1 MNTTLLHFPV
11 GQKRRKQTMRAMHT
25 VICISLLFAFGT
37 TPLLAR
43 AGAVTDG
50 TVGPVQNLSG
60 NFVIPQNLG
69 TTKGA
74 NLFHSF
80 RSFSIDSGESANFT
94 TTTALQNVIARVTG
108 GPASQI
114 NGLLQLT
121 AATGSQPNFYF
132 INPAGVI
139 FGAGAALDVPAG
151 LHISTANYLKFS
163 DGNFYVDATRAST
176 LSAAAPEAFG
186 FLGSTRATLELRD
199 GATLSTRSQQVISLI
214 AGDIS
219 IDNASLQAPGGNI
232 RVAAVGSGKLDVSLA
247 IADVTGMNGRLAI
260 VNGGSV
266 NSPGSGFIDGGQI
279 RIQAG
284 DIVIDAQGGR
294 QDTGVFSNAK
304 DGIARSGD
312 IQVSASGQLSIL
324 NGARISSSTFTNGN
338 AGAIRIDADTAVL
351 DGQGQVTGIYSQA
364 NDFGGNAGN
373 LDIHVKGK
381 LAVLNGGLISSSS
394 NARGNAGTVVVSAG
408 EIMLDGS
415 EANGPDTGI
424 VSTANTGSSNSG
436 SGNAGKVDVSASGKL
451 TILSSAQISS
461 ATYTAGQGGD
471 VKVSAGE
478 LLINGDG
485 LSTGIN
491 SISGGKGNAGNVD
504 VAIRG
509 TATMQAEGGIST
521 SAFDRGNAGIIK
533 FQSDSLVID
542 GQGLSAGIYSDAGDF
557 RMPASFQGGNG
568 GNIDVSVADRL
579 MLTDGG
585 RISSTTYTRGNSG
598 NISIVGKNVSISGG
612 ESGVRAETIGV
623 GNGGSIQV
631 QAGQS
636 VLLEAGGSISSSTR
650 FIGNAGAVRVDAAA
664 IDINGKGQATGIYSD
679 AGTQAQGNA
688 GSVDV
693 NVSGKLS
700 LTDGGQISSATI
712 SYSTG
717 SAGAVKV
724 IAGSL
729 DMDGKPTQMV
739 DAGSDRPAP
748 VTGILSSANAGDEY
762 TRYSVGNAGTVNV
775 NASSI
780 TMRNAAQIS
789 SSAFAKGKAG
799 AVNVSGGIIDISNHA
814 IISSEAGPAS
824 SGYAGSVN
832 LAASESLHI
841 DQGILSISN
850 AARPDQPGAI
860 SKTLLAVNAPDIQLQ
875 QAQISASAS
884 GNVAASDIRISYA
897 SRFRSRASAITTSAQ
912 DGNGGNI
919 VVRGSGPLLL
929 DSSQLT
935 TSVNGLQTGNGG
947 DISITAPALVL
958 RNGFVQ
964 ANTAAPAASGGNVNV
979 QVDATIATGNQLRI
993 GGPPL
998 SFSRNS
1004 GNLIQA
1010 AAPDGV
1016 NGVIRLSSPQVD
1028 FAASLLTLS
1037 AQAYDLGDLTMDLC
1051 RIGNGSSLSPVGRGG
1066 LLPTATG
1073 LLKP

>member
-1 MNTTLLHFPV
+1 MNVTLLHFPV
-11 GQKRRKQTMRAMHT
+11 RQKHRKQSMRAMRT
-25 VICISLLFAFGT
+25 VIRVSLLFAFGT

-94 TTTALQNVIARVTG
+94 TTTALQNVIARITG
-108 GPASQI
+108 GTASQI

-132 INPAGVI
+132 INPAGVV

-199 GATLSTRSQQVISLI
+199 GATLSTRSQQAISLV
-214 AGDIS
+214 AGDVS

-232 RVAAVGSGKLDVSLA
+232 RVAAVGSSKLDVSLA
-247 IADVTGMNGRLAI
+247 TADVTGMNGRLAI
-260 VNGGSV
+260 VNGGSI

-284 DIVIDAQGGR
+284 DIVIDAGGAR

-312 IQVSASGQLSIL
+312 IQVSARGQLNIL
-324 NGARISSSTFTNGN
+324 GGARISSSTFTNGN
-338 AGAIRIDADTAVL
+338 AGAIRVDADSAVL
-351 DGQGQVTGIYSQA
+351 DGQGQVGGIYSQA

-373 LDIHVKGK
+373 LDIHIKGK

-394 NARGNAGTVVVSAG
+394 NAKGNAGTVIVSAN

-424 VSTANTGSSNSG
+424 VSTANNVNAG
-436 SGNAGKVDVSASGKL
+436 SGNAGRVDVSASGKL

-461 ATYTAGQGGD
+461 ATYTTGQGGD

-504 VAIRG
+504 VNVRG
-509 TATMQAEGGIST
+509 AATMLAEGGVST
-521 SAFDRGNAGIIK
+521 SAFDKGNAGTIK
-533 FQSDSLVID
+533 FQSNSLGID

-557 RMPASFQGGNG
+557 RMLASFQGGNG
-568 GNIDVSVADRL
+568 GNIDVSIADK
-579 MLTDGG
+579 LTLVDGG

-598 NISIVGKNVSISGG
+598 NISIIGKNLSISGG

-631 QAGQS
+631 QASQS
-636 VLLEAGGSISSSTR
+636 VLLEAGGRISSSTR
-650 FIGNAGAVRVDAAA
+650 FVGNAGAVRVDAAA
-664 IDINGKGQATGIYSD
+664 IDINGKGLATGIYSD

-729 DMDGKPTQMV
+729 DMDGKSSATPNA
-739 DAGSDRPAP
+739 DSDLPAP

-762 TRYSVGNAGTVNV
+762 TRYSVGNAGSVNV
-775 NASSI
+775 SANSI
-780 TMRNAAQIS
+780 AMRNAAQIS

-799 AVNVSGGIIDISNHA
+799 AVSVSGGTIDISSNA
-814 IISSEAGPAS
+814 SISSEAGPAS
-824 SGYAGSVN
+824 SGYAGSIN
-832 LAASESLHI
+832 LTASENLHM

-884 GNVAASDIRISYA
+884 GNVAASDIQISYA
-897 SRFRSRASAITTSAQ
+897 SRLWSRSSAITTSAQ
-912 DGNGGNI
+912 DGNGGSI
-919 VVRGSGPLLL
+919 VLRGGGPLLL
-929 DSSQLT
+929 DSSQVI

-1037 AQAYDLGDLTMDLC
+1037 AQAYDLGDLAMDLC
-1051 RIGNGSSLSPVGRGG
+1051 RIGNGSSLSPAGRGG